1 MSVLDGERMD
11 DVSEVNDEGGIDP
24 VAEVDDVL
32 VAANQQ
38 RVGAVGVDLLVG
50 RPDVGVGN
58 DDEAEPWLGGVGAH
72 RLLVESVSPHTLHN
86 LESVAPRIGIMRIET
101 PRQRRRH
108 KAIEAPF
115 PDEWR
120 TLLSTNMVH
129 WRMLDDAE
137 RSRLEDLVKGF
148 LFDKRFEWVD
158 GLEESEDIKVLVA
171 ASACLLILG
180 LENSYYRD
188 VTSIIMYPS
197 NTAQRGH
204 RAAPEAAGLATDAIV
219 PILGEAMLHGPVII
233 AWDSAKRSAAHPAT
247 GHNVIYHEFAHK
259 IDMADGAA
267 DGLPP
272 MAREQRERWEEVC
285 RREYEALRDGTNEDP
300 FLDVYGAVNRAEFF
314 AVATELFFDRP
325 VDMQR
330 HEPDLYD
337 VLREFYRQDP
347 AARQRR
353 HP

>member
-1 MSVLDGERMD
+1 
-11 DVSEVNDEGGIDP
+11 
-24 VAEVDDVL
+24 
-32 VAANQQ
+32 
-38 RVGAVGVDLLVG
+38 
-50 RPDVGVGN
+50 
-58 DDEAEPWLGGVGAH
+58 
-72 RLLVESVSPHTLHN
+72 
-86 LESVAPRIGIMRIET
+86 MRIET
-101 PRQRRRH
+101 PRQRRRR
-108 KAIEAPF
+108 KAVEAPF

-347 AARQRR
+347 AARRRR
-353 HP
+353 HA